1 MGARFVCRAERIT
14 VHYENETEALCGL
27 FVCRMERLT
36 AQNENEMDTIEGA
49 KNRRT
54 GAASAFVEAQQ
65 AAGRVA
71 FSLNELMQKT
81 GLSITAAKGQLRRLG
96 AGVVRVSPS
105 QQFFLI
111 VSPEHRVRGGPPVE
125 WWLDDYFRWLEQP
138 YYLALLS
145 AASAHGSNPQALQVT
160 QVMTGSPRRPL
171 MIGASRVSFF
181 VKRRIEKTPTQALAN
196 SYAPLRVSTPAAT
209 AFDLIRYAGKIGG
222 IGRAVETLRPLLS
235 GISQTELRTV
245 LEAED
250 ETATAQRL
258 GYVIEQASQ
267 ARLAAVID
275 DWLPARRP
283 VIPLATTAE
292 CRSDASLAD
301 RWRVRD
307 NSGEFVL

>member
-1 MGARFVCRAERIT
+1 MCVFVFMLGCLTVQNANEMDVLSGHFVCR
-14 VHYENETEALCGL
+14 LG
-27 FVCRMERLT
+27 RLT
-36 AQNENEMDTIEGA
+36 AHNENEMDTLQGA
-49 KNRRT
+49 RERRT
-54 GAASAFVEAQQ
+54 GAAIAFVEAQQ

-71 FSLNELMQKT
+71 FSLAELMQKT

-125 WWLDDYFRWLEQP
+125 WWLDDYFRWLERP

-160 QVMTGSPRRPL
+160 HVMTGSPRRAL
-171 MIGASRVSFF
+171 MIGTSRVNFF

-196 SYAPLRVSTPAAT
+196 AHAPLRVSTPAAT

-235 GISQTELRTV
+235 DISQTELRSV

-258 GYVIEQASQ
+258 GYVLEKTSQ

-275 DWLPARRP
+275 DWLPTRRP
-283 VIPLATTAE
+283 AIPLATTAE
-292 CRSDASLAD
+292 CGGEVPLAD

-307 NSGEFVL
+307 NSGEFDL